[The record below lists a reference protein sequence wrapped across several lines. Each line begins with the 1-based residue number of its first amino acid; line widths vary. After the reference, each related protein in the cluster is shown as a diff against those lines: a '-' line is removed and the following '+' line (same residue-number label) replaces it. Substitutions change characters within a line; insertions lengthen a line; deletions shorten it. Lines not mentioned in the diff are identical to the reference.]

1 VDNVEPDGV
10 ASDRSG
16 GPEIDVGASPEQAA
30 ANERAGLVATARP
43 PRARLHFL
51 DGLRGLAAMYVLIF
65 HSLTISVPQEGG
77 QLSFPM
83 RFLRSV
89 FGYGHFAVA
98 VFIVL
103 SGFSLMLP
111 LARHGTLHLE
121 RGFGPYM
128 WRRCRRVFPPYYAA
142 LVLSIV
148 AILVASSESKSA
160 ALSPGSLLSHLFL
173 VHNLDFDWAFRINGP
188 MWSVATE
195 FQIYFLFPLVLLPL
209 WRRRGAAFTIAAAW
223 AVALVLHFA
232 LPSGQNFAWAAPW
245 FVGSFALG
253 MWGATVAF
261 SGGEA
266 TRRFAAKPWGWIAL
280 GALTL
285 LVAIV
290 ASSGSRLSLP
300 ILDAIVSVLALAWIL
315 ACVHRHATL
324 TADGRESSSMN
335 RFLGA
340 PAMVLLGGF
349 SYSLYVLQH
358 PLLRL
363 TEKVLGQ
370 TSLGYEAVLWVQ
382 FLVGTPLIMAA
393 SLLFAEI
400 FELPFTTGSHVLA
413 AINRRRRGARDAP
426 SLSLATAASGRP
438 DG

>member
-1 VDNVEPDGV
+1 MESVEPERVGD
-10 ASDRSG
+10 
-16 GPEIDVGASPEQAA
+16 DVVASPEQAA
-30 ANERAGLVATARP
+30 RNERAGLIASARP
-43 PRARLHFL
+43 RRARLHFL

-65 HSLTISVPQEGG
+65 HSLTINVPQEGELG
-77 QLSFPM
+77 PVM
-83 RFLRSV
+83 RGLRSV

-142 LVLSIV
+142 LALSV
-148 AILVASSESKSA
+148 GAILVASSESKAA
-160 ALSPGSLLSHLFL
+160 ALSPGSILSHLFL

-209 WRRRGAAFTIAAAW
+209 WRARGAAFTIAVAW
-223 AVALVLHFA
+223 AAALVVHFA
-232 LPSGQNFAWAAPW
+232 LPAGENFAWAAPW
-245 FVGSFALG
+245 FVGSFAMG
-253 MWGATVAF
+253 MWGAIVAY
-261 SGGEA
+261 SGGDA
-266 TRRFAAKPWGWIAL
+266 TRRFADRPWGWVAL
-280 GALTL
+280 VALTV
-285 LVAIV
+285 LVAIL
-290 ASSGSRLSLP
+290 ATSGRSLALP
-300 ILDAIVSVLALAWIL
+300 LFDLIVSVLALAWIL
-315 ACVHRHATL
+315 ACVRRHQERAAAGLEET
-324 TADGRESSSMN
+324 RMN
-335 RFLGA
+335 RFLGS
-340 PAMVLLGGF
+340 PSMVLLGGF

-413 AINRRRRGARDAP
+413 AINRRRAGRGKSP
-426 SLSLATAASGRP
+426 SLSLATATPAGP
-438 DG
+438 DS